1 MSTDFELFKGK
12 NLGDLFKDIYTN
24 QVTKKNKISEQIEF
38 VKGMIKTG
46 GDLSSVGHVL
56 TDLIEASIKNDDQL
70 VRLASV
76 VQKIITAEKKGESDG
91 GLLTEQEK
99 QQLLLSI
106 DDLLDNEKK
115 VDDVLKTHDDK
126 VKKI

>member
-12 NLGDLFKDIYTN
+12 NLSDLFKDIYTN

-46 GDLSSVGHVL
+46 GDLSAVGHVL

-115 VDDVLKTHDDK
+115 VNDVLKTHDDK

>member
-12 NLGDLFKDIYTN
+12 NLSDLFKDIYTN

-46 GDLSSVGHVL
+46 GDLSAVGHVL

-115 VDDVLKTHDDK
+115 VDDTIKSTTERVG
-126 VKKI
+126 KI